1 MCGRYYFTANGS
13 DEKLNAISKAM
24 EELYPGEYKTGEIF
38 PGDIVPAVIDRM
50 GKIVAVPA
58 GFGFPGYQDNKLIIN
73 ARSET
78 AMEKKTFADSLR
90 ERRVILPA
98 SGFFEWSRDA
108 KKTKYLFTGGG
119 ENLIYL
125 CGVYKIIDGK
135 HRFVILTRD
144 ANASMIETHDRMPI
158 IIGRDS
164 VRAYLTERETAMAL
178 IDSASP
184 LLERTPA

>member
-1 MCGRYYFTANGS
+1 MCGRYQFTTGADDMS
-13 DEKLNAISKAM
+13 AAIVDM
-24 EELYPGEYKTGEIF
+24 LEQRYPGEYKTGEIF
-38 PGDIVPAVIDRM
+38 PGDAAPAVISDGGR
-50 GKIVAVPA
+50 IVAVPA
-58 GFGFPGYQDNKLIIN
+58 IFGLPGYQDGKLLIN

-78 AMEKKTFADSLR
+78 AAQKPTFSESLR
-90 ERRVILPA
+90 DRRIVLPA

-108 KKTKYLFTGGG
+108 KKTKYLFTVGC

-158 IIGRDS
+158 IIGREE

>member
-1 MCGRYYFTANGS
+1 MCGRYNFTRVPG
-13 DEKLNAISKAM
+13 DEKMEAIHLAM
-24 EELYPGEYKTGEIF
+24 EKNYPGEYKTGEIF
-38 PGDIVPAVIDRM
+38 PGDTVPAVLDRD
-50 GKIVAVPA
+50 GKLVAVPA
-58 GFGFPGYQDNKLIIN
+58 IFGFPGYQDGKLLIN

-78 AMEKKTFADSLR
+78 AAQKPTFSESLR
-90 ERRVILPA
+90 ERRIVLPA

-108 KKTKYLFTGGG
+108 KKTKYLFTVGG

-158 IIGRDS
+158 IIGRDA
-164 VRAYLTERETAMAL
+164 VRPYLTEYEAAIEL
-178 IDSASP
+178 ISAASP
-184 LLERTPA
+184 MLSREPA